1 MTGSAFELVIGDK
14 NWSSWSLRPWL
25 LMRQAGIPFTE
36 TSIRLRQPDTKAQIL
51 VHSPTG
57 FVPALK
63 WRGAVIGDSLAIC
76 ETIADLFPAKTLWPA
91 DALARAMARSAAAEM
106 HSGFQN
112 LRREMPMAVLER
124 HPGAGQ
130 TEEALADARRIVEL
144 WRGLRIRFGRQA
156 EEDQGFL
163 FGRFSVTDA
172 MYAPVVTRLATYEV
186 DLEALGDDGTVRAY
200 MDAIMTLP
208 SMQDWMRGAETE
220 ESAKSGL

>member
-1 MTGSAFELVIGDK
+1 MTGSEFELVIGDK

-51 VHSPTG
+51 AHSPTG

-63 WRGAVIGDSLAIC
+63 WRGGVIGDSLAIC
-76 ETIADLFPAKTLWPA
+76 ETIADLFPAKALWPS
-91 DALARAMARSAAAEM
+91 DALARALARSAAAEM

-124 HPGAGQ
+124 HPGIGQ
-130 TEEALADARRIVEL
+130 TEEALADARRIVDL
-144 WRGLRIRFGRQA
+144 WRGLRVRFGRQA

-172 MYAPVVTRLATYEV
+172 MYAPVVTRFATYDA
-186 DLEALGDDGTVRAY
+186 DLNALGDDGTVRAY
-200 MDAIMTLP
+200 MNAIMTLP
-208 SMQDWMRGAETE
+208 SMQDWIKGAEME
-220 ESAKSGL
+220 ETAKQNL